1 MQADSGSVNIEK
13 VKVTSNSAIAL
24 VTGVKKQDYEKM
36 NFMDVRFHITGG
48 IHNFDILYYLSVAW
62 N

>member
-1 MQADSGSVNIEK
+1 MEADVGSVNIEK

-36 NFMDVRFHITGG
+36 KLHGCKIFIVL
-48 IHNFDILYYLSVAW
+48 LYH
-62 N
+62 

>member
-1 MQADSGSVNIEK
+1 MEADVGSVNIEK

-36 NFMDVRFHITGG
+36 NFMDVRSL
-48 IHNFDILYYLSVAW
+48 LYYCIIRLW
-62 N
+62 